1 MLLLVSKKVNASNE
15 KLKPD
20 LHFLILTNQVKF
32 YQIKK

>member
-20 LHFLILTNQVKF
+20 TILTNQVKF

>member
-20 LHFLILTNQVKF
+20 TTILTNQVKF